1 MKSTFHFIT
10 LLLFPVL
17 LTALLT
23 ASCKGEEGDAP
34 FCLKGVWMLQKR
46 TCFDGS
52 VTTFPHNGSSRLR
65 IYDDSCYYDC
75 TFASAP
81 TGMMVTPNAYQ
92 TYNMIQKGPH
102 DWHYLQGDYTYPL
115 TVVDDTTIIVQEIG
129 SQYLYTRAARF
140 EADRIAQI
148 IALVRETAKSGDGIP
163 LVCEAAKSGDDGR
176 TRYVFSEAEQ
186 RLTTANRRLGYAGIG
201 ITVVLLLLAVHLR
214 NLKKE
219 KRRIEQ
225 ELRQIEQE
233 RLNMPQPVRQALD
246 SVEADFLQSDFYMD
260 LRRRITGGKHLTD
273 DEWAEVDSRMQGV
286 DPGFG
291 NKLLSLHSMSD
302 VEYRVCLLLKL
313 KATPSEIAGVMCKDA
328 STISSIRSRLYH
340 KVFGK
345 KGSSKDWD
353 DFIRTL

>member
-52 VTTFPHNGSSRLR
+52 VTTFPHDGSSRLR

-75 TFASAP
+75 TYASAP

-92 TYNMIQKGPH
+92 TYSMIQKGPH

-148 IALVRETAKSGDGIP
+148 IALVRETAKSGD
-163 LVCEAAKSGDDGR
+163 DGS

-186 RLTTANRRLGYAGIG
+186 RLTTANHRLGYTIIG

-246 SVEADFLQSDFYMD
+246 SVEADFLQSDFYTD
-260 LRRRITGGKHLTD
+260 LRRRISGGKHLTD

-286 DPGFG
+286 YPGFG

-313 KATPSEIAGVMCKDA
+313 KATPSEIAGVMYKDA